1 MKTLKPFHCCRW
13 IIIHNFFFKSICCRK
28 IINICVLNAQMKGF
42 SDSTPSPGCLPE
54 DNHVYFPLRCTPLCT
69 SEQQCWRVQQGCIE
83 KQTLTAIICKG
94 QSVTLWSL
102 GSCMKNVSFQRDTRP
117 KIKAAQRSSSA
128 RFLTNE
134 ISKALDFSSVSVS
147 TCIFT
152 AVLLLS
158 RITDSVSMQRD
169 EAQCVTTKDRSGVCF
184 QDRRLTSSCWRAYQ
198 RD

>member
-1 MKTLKPFHCCRW
+1 MGIENTEAFSLLQMNNHPQ
-13 IIIHNFFFKSICCRK
+13 FFFKLICCRK

-117 KIKAAQRSSSA
+117 KIKAAQPIWWGARVLAFWLMKYLRHLISAQFQLAPASSQ
-128 RFLTNE
+128 L
-134 ISKALDFSSVSVS
+134 
-147 TCIFT
+147 C
-152 AVLLLS
+152 
-158 RITDSVSMQRD
+158 
-169 EAQCVTTKDRSGVCF
+169 
-184 QDRRLTSSCWRAYQ
+184 SCSPG
-198 RD
+198 